1 MVRFVPAREPAVAAF
16 AIAVLALVELV
27 FAGLFLITLV
37 EGNELLD
44 GKENVRQQQF
54 LGFTLGSA
62 LLALAA
68 ILTLYRK
75 FFVPDVMIVKRRKLK
90 YEDLM

>member
-1 MVRFVPAREPAVAAF
+1 MVRFVPASEPAVAAF
-16 AIAVLALVELV
+16 AILILTLVELV
-27 FAGLFLITLV
+27 FAGLFIWTLV
-37 EGNELLD
+37 QGNALLD
-44 GKENVRQQQF
+44 AHENVRQQQF

-62 LLALAA
+62 LLTLAA

-75 FFVPDVMIVKRRKLK
+75 FFVPDVMVVKRRKLK